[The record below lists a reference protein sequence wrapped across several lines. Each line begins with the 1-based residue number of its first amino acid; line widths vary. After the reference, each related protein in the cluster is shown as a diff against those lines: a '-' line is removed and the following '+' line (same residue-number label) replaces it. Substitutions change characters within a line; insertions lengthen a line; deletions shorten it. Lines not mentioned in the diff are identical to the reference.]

1 MKIYLDTY
9 QNEVPPKSWTN
20 SNSMKK
26 ENKYRK
32 WTIEEKESIIKSI
45 LSGSTGVR
53 TVAREKNISST
64 LIYVWIEKYNN
75 RGVSGLNRQ
84 ISLFDNS
91 FKKHVI
97 LDHFENGLSLRS
109 TAKKYNITPS
119 TLRSWFHKYEKM
131 GITAFADDSDHN
143 IVMKI
148 SNERDK
154 ESKDQT
160 SFCDLTKQEREEL
173 EYLRAENAY
182 LKKLQAL
189 VQEKQLKQSKGK

>member
-1 MKIYLDTY
+1 
-9 QNEVPPKSWTN
+9 
-20 SNSMKK
+20 MKK
-26 ENKYRK
+26 GNKYKK

-53 TVAREKNISST
+53 TVAREKNIST
-64 LIYVWIEKYNN
+64 NLIYAWIEKYNN
-75 RGVSGLNRQ
+75 RGISGLNRQ
-84 ISLFDNS
+84 ISLFDNA
-91 FKKHVI
+91 FKKSVI

-119 TLRSWFHKYEKM
+119 TLCNWFHKYEKM
-131 GITAFADDSDHN
+131 GITAFADDLDHN

-148 SNERDK
+148 SSERDK

-160 SFCDLTKQEREEL
+160 SSFDLTKQEREEL

-189 VQEKQLKQSKGK
+189 VQEKQLKQSKRK